1 MLFYITSFPLWQ
13 TVNSRNIHAAQ
24 IQPTIG
30 RIALTNTSLE
40 FLPPQH
46 ASCCARRT
54 IGPRIP
60 TCASIVGDCHC
71 AERANSWARQREHHG
86 DPFAYGKIRDAS
98 ARLGKQKF
106 YRPEFSSLSLL
117 PCTNSFCRGLHTIL
131 LSQEAF
137 LMYTVGRRLP
147 LFFFLL
153 SLLLWHPPA
162 SLAAEEIVR
171 VAVPL
176 FPTPAF
182 PQMLAA
188 DRGLFSKR
196 GLRVEFIRINS
207 EPTTYQALVY
217 GDVQATSGAPV
228 GLVLSHLQ
236 GVDVVA
242 VGSWL
247 NIVPYTIVTRER
259 ISDLSQLRGKKIG
272 VNRLGGRSAL
282 IVRVMMEDAG
292 LDFTRDLTI
301 LQLGG
306 SGERLAALISGG
318 IRRRPG
324 RGDVGAEAAESGSAY
339 FSRQAHAFRHRP
351 DGRQTIL
358 FAVAP
363 PHDETVHGGLSGS
376 DAIYPT

>member
-1 MLFYITSFPLWQ
+1 M
-13 TVNSRNIHAAQ
+13 V
-24 IQPTIG
+24 
-30 RIALTNTSLE
+30 
-40 FLPPQH
+40 
-46 ASCCARRT
+46 
-54 IGPRIP
+54 
-60 TCASIVGDCHC
+60 
-71 AERANSWARQREHHG
+71 
-86 DPFAYGKIRDAS
+86 
-98 ARLGKQKF
+98 
-106 YRPEFSSLSLL
+106 
-117 PCTNSFCRGLHTIL
+117 
-131 LSQEAF
+131 
-137 LMYTVGRRLP
+137 TVGRRLP
-147 LFFFLL
+147 LGFFLL

-162 SLAAEEIVR
+162 PLAAEEIVR

-242 VGSWL
+242 IGSWL

-318 IRRRPG
+318 IDAGP
-324 RGDVGAEAAESGSAY
+324 VEATLEPKLVSLGL
-339 FSRQAHAFRHRP
+339 HIFRAKRAPFATAPTVVKRSYLQSHRP
-351 DGRQTIL
+351 TMKRFMEAYLEAMQFIRHDKEDTLRTLARVLGSNDRQVLDYAYDDIL
-358 FAVAP
+358 GTMEPSLVPPQEAVTNLLKMVAYTDKRAASVKP
-363 PHDETVHGGLSGS
+363 AGILDLSLLDELKSQ
-376 DAIYPT
+376 AK